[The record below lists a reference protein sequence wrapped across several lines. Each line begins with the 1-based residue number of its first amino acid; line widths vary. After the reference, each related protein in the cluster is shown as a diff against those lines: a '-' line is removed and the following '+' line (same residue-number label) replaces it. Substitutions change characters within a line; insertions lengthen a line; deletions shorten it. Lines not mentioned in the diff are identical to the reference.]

1 MVTFFPVQNQH
12 VDNCDLLAVT
22 FAAEILDGKSLI
34 DTVFHVPK
42 RRHHLIYCLEKG
54 ALTPFPKT

>member
-1 MVTFFPVQNQH
+1 MVTFFPVQKQH

-22 FAAEILDGKSLI
+22 FAAEILDGISLI

-42 RRHHLIYCLEKG
+42 RRHQLLYCLEKG